1 MILDVYRI
9 PDLKKMG
16 VVTVQIA
23 MDLFTGVDKAWVFS
37 IFRRPVLN
45 GCSVFEGV
53 G

>member
-9 PDLKKMG
+9 PERKKMG
-16 VVTVQIA
+16 FVTVQIA
-23 MDLFTGVDKAWVFS
+23 MDLFAGVDKAWAFP